1 MKTLRTSFSIAIL
14 ILSLGYTFAQPYF
27 NPGSTSLVSTE
38 GLNVR
43 QSPEIG
49 AEVIDQLSF
58 GQEVIITAMTDSIF
72 TSNGRSYP
80 FVEVMY
86 QRDGEERNG
95 FIWSGLLAS
104 AYTYEGNTL
113 YLLKHLKGGD
123 LEEPKARF
131 EMYKKEEDQVKEI
144 AQFDYEYLE
153 LGMLEY
159 ISLGVK
165 AIEGFENV
173 ENLIRVEIS
182 HLACCSSN
190 DELYFLESDS
200 QRLSQLPTISNVF
213 CDGEYPR
220 HEYQFPLDAP
230 GQRSL
235 IIHTETEYDLE
246 GNILRREQV
255 QSIAW
260 NGKQLSPYKN

>member
-1 MKTLRTSFSIAIL
+1 MKTLRTSFSLLLL
-14 ILSLGYTFAQPYF
+14 ILTFGYTFAQPYF

-43 QSPEIG
+43 QDPEID

-72 TSNGRSYP
+72 TSKGRSYP

-86 QRDGEERNG
+86 QMNGEERNG

-104 AYTYEGNTL
+104 AYSYEGNTL

-123 LEEPKARF
+123 MEEPNARF
-131 EMYKKEEDQVKEI
+131 AMYKKEEDKVEEI
-144 AQFDYEYLE
+144 AQIDYEYLE
-153 LGMLEY
+153 LNMLEY

-165 AIEGFENV
+165 DIEGFENV
-173 ENLIRVEIS
+173 ENIIRVEIS

-190 DELYFLESDS
+190 DELYFLESNS
-200 QRLSQLPTISNVF
+200 QSLSQLPTISNVF

-220 HEYQFPLDAP
+220 HQYQFPLDAP

-246 GNILRREQV
+246 GNILSREQV

-260 NGKQLSPYKN
+260 NGRQLSPYEK